1 MVVFSRF
8 VNIQTLS
15 LRKRKRSL
23 PLDEREIRPLH
34 WEKEADMKKLSIMAL
49 ALLIS
54 VATVSAASAPYANG
68 SVISAKQGK
77 ELLDQGDVVLVDVRR
92 QYEYDAGHI
101 KGALLVP
108 NETINAKSDPPL
120 LPDKQAV
127 ILLYCRSGARAGVA
141 MKNLIKRGYTHV
153 YSMGGI
159 INWPYG
165 LVTD

>member
-1 MVVFSRF
+1 
-8 VNIQTLS
+8 
-15 LRKRKRSL
+15 
-23 PLDEREIRPLH
+23 
-34 WEKEADMKKLSIMAL
+34 
-49 ALLIS
+49 
-54 VATVSAASAPYANG
+54 VSAASAPYANG

-159 INWPYG
+159 INWSYG